1 MICHNRTTF
10 KDNPQKIKGLKMKNI
25 KAFILGIKEF
35 KLTYTTHIEN
45 YHESVYY
52 EKGIDL
58 AHKITFRYFD
68 N

>member
-1 MICHNRTTF
+1 M
-10 KDNPQKIKGLKMKNI
+10 KGLKMKNI

-52 EKGIDL
+52 EKGRDL

-68 N
+68 D